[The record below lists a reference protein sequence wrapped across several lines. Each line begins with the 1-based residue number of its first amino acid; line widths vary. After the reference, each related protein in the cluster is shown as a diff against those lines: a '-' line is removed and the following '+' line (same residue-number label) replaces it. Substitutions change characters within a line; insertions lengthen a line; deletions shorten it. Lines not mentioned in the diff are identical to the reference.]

1 MPCSALLAVREPF
14 HTLVMRTLQLLLA
27 GTWLGSALAQGAA
40 PLVFIS
46 AFAGGDD
53 AAIHAFQFD
62 GETGRLK
69 PLHRTTGLQHPF
81 FIALS
86 PDNRFLYA
94 IDAEKFG
101 GDTDEKVAAYAIE
114 GRSGTLRRLNEQSS
128 KGTASCYLAVDAA
141 GKTVVVANYSSGS
154 VASFPVE
161 ADGSL
166 KAAAS
171 FMQHTGSSI
180 DPERQRG
187 PNAHSI
193 VISPDN
199 RFALAADL
207 GIDKI
212 LIYRLDAA
220 KGTLSPNEAQPF
232 AKMEPGSGPRHIT
245 FHPDG
250 QHVYVI
256 NELANTVTV
265 FDYAAEAGTLK
276 RRQTVATLPRDF
288 TGKSYCADVKVTPDG
303 RFLYG
308 TNRGHDSIAIYRV
321 GQDGTPALAG
331 IEPSLGKGP
340 QNLLIT
346 PDGRWL
352 LCANMPGNNV
362 VVFRIDAES
371 GSLKA
376 TGTPVEMPMPSCIRW
391 ME

>member
-1 MPCSALLAVREPF
+1 
-14 HTLVMRTLQLLLA
+14 MRTLQLLLA
-27 GTWLGSALAQGAA
+27 VTCLTSTLAKGGS

-62 GETGRLK
+62 AESGTLK

-86 PDNRFLYA
+86 PDKRFLYA

-101 GDTDEKVAAYAIE
+101 GDADEKVAAYAIE
-114 GRSGTLRRLNEQSS
+114 DRSGSLRRLNEQSS
-128 KGTASCYLAVDAA
+128 KGTASCYLAVD
-141 GKTVVVANYSSGS
+141 GTGRTVVVANYSSGS
-154 VASFPVE
+154 VASLPVD

-166 KAAAS
+166 REAAS

-180 DPERQRG
+180 DPERQKG

-212 LIYRLDAA
+212 LIYKLNAA
-220 KGTLSPNEAQPF
+220 KGTLSANDAQSF

-265 FDYAAEAGTLK
+265 FDYTAETGRLK
-276 RRQTVATLPRDF
+276 QRQTLSTLLEDF

-303 RFLYG
+303 KFLYG

-321 GQDGTPALAG
+321 AKDGTLSLAG
-331 IEPSLGKGP
+331 IEPSGGKGP
-340 QNLLIT
+340 QNLLVT
-346 PDGRWL
+346 PDGKWL

-362 VVFRIDAES
+362 VVFRIDADS

-376 TGTPVEMPMPSCIRW
+376 TGSPVEMPMPSCIRW
-391 ME
+391 MD